1 MTTPTETLIAR
12 AASLFR
18 EPLLWVLPEP
28 VAGLRSLRS
37 LSVLHS
43 FRPDVLAL
51 QNMGITA
58 SSSWPEGPF
67 NAIALT
73 LPRQVEWACG
83 LLAAALERLTDGGTL
98 LMAAH
103 NTQGGKRYEAML
115 EQHFNLSFTDS
126 KNHCRLVA
134 LERPA
139 ELPEIIKLWKNNYIP
154 KPVAGVPLLTL
165 PGTFSCDHVDPG
177 SALLA
182 RCLPPLSG
190 RIADFGAGWGYLA
203 HRLLQQEK
211 PPPHID
217 LFEADANALE
227 MARQNL
233 KAREKSLGFFWH
245 DLLSEPVPGSYDAV
259 VMNPPFHDLRD
270 ASAGIGRGF
279 ISAAAKALK
288 QGGQLWM
295 VANRHLPYEEI
306 LKTSFSSWR
315 NVGDEGGFKV
325 LTAQR

>member
-1 MTTPTETLIAR
+1 MTTPTETLISR
-12 AASLFR
+12 ASTLFR

-28 VAGLRSLRS
+28 VAGLRSMRS
-37 LSVLHS
+37 LSVMHS
-43 FRPDVLAL
+43 FKPDVIAL

-58 SSSWPEGPF
+58 SQSWPEGPF
-67 NAIALT
+67 AAVALA

-83 LLAAALERLTDGGTL
+83 LLAEALERLSTGGTL

-103 NTQGGKRYEAML
+103 NTRGGKRYAALL
-115 EQHFNLSFTDS
+115 EEYFTLSFSDS

-139 ELPEIIKLWKNNYIP
+139 TLPDIVKIWKNNYTP
-154 KPVAGVPLLTL
+154 KPVAGTSLLTL
-165 PGTFSCDHVDPG
+165 PGTFSCDHVDSG

-182 RCLPPLSG
+182 RHLPILSG
-190 RIADFGAGWGYLA
+190 RVADFGAGWGYLA
-203 HRLLQQEK
+203 HHLLQQQS
-211 PPPHID
+211 PPAHID
-217 LFEADANALE
+217 LFEADGNALE
-227 MARQNL
+227 MARRNL
-233 KAREKSLGFFWH
+233 KEWERRLGFFWH
-245 DLLSEPVPGSYDAV
+245 DLLSEPCPHQYDAV

-279 ISAAAKALK
+279 IAAAAKALK
-288 QGGQLWM
+288 PGGQLWM

-315 NVGDEGGFKV
+315 SAGDEGGFKV

>member
-1 MTTPTETLIAR
+1 MTTPTETLLSR
-12 AASLFR
+12 ASSLFR

-28 VAGLRSLRS
+28 VAGLRSMRS

-43 FRPDVLAL
+43 FKPDVVAL

-58 SSSWPEGPF
+58 FPEWPGGPF
-67 NAIALT
+67 GAIALT

-83 LLAAALERLTDGGTL
+83 LMAAALERLPTGGTL

-103 NTQGGKRYEAML
+103 NTQGGKRYAAML
-115 EQHFNLSFTDS
+115 EEHFNLSFTDS
-126 KNHCRLVA
+126 KNHCRLA
-134 LERPA
+134 GLERPRQ
-139 ELPEIIKLWKNNYIP
+139 LPDIIKIWKNNYIP
-154 KPVAGVPLLTL
+154 KPVAGSSLLTL
-165 PGTFSCDHVDPG
+165 PGTFSCDHVDAG

-182 RCLPPLSG
+182 RHLPPLAG

-203 HRLLQQEK
+203 HHLLQQPQ
-211 PPPHID
+211 PPAHID
-217 LFEADANALE
+217 LFEADANALD
-227 MARQNL
+227 MARRNL
-233 KAREKSLGFFWH
+233 TPGKKNPGFFWH
-245 DLLSEPVPGSYDAV
+245 DLLSEPCPHSYDAI

-279 ISAAAKALK
+279 IAAAAKALK
-288 QGGQLWM
+288 QGGTLWM

-315 NVGDEGGFKV
+315 NVGDEGGFKI